1 MDCLFLIVIANE
13 LNFHTYI
20 SSKNNTQNHFSFL
33 KFGAIYYTSMHY
45 RLFFDNGQHWSFRS
59 DHYNVF
65 IISMRGAT
73 FHIAI

>member
-20 SSKNNTQNHFSFL
+20 SNKNNTLNHFSFL

-45 RLFFDNGQHWSFRS
+45 RLFCDKGKRCSFAS

-65 IISMRGAT
+65 IISMDGTT
-73 FHIAI
+73 FHVAI